1 MFAVNSNSQCYKQYG
16 NSIVVPVLMAIF
28 SQLNIA
34 GVEPW
39 NDRTENEIYELI
51 DATTRDYAQIVTE
64 PTQN

>member
-1 MFAVNSNSQCYKQYG
+1 
-16 NSIVVPVLMAIF
+16 MAIF

-34 GVEPW
+34 GVKPW

-51 DATTRDYAQIVTE
+51 DTITRNYAQIVTE